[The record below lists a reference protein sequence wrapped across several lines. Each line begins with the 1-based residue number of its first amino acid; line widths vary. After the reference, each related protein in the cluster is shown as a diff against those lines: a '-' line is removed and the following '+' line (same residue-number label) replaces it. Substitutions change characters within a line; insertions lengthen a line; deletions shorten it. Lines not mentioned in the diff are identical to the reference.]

1 MATNLLAISQQLATI
16 DQLLSLPEM
25 EILDKPSAARPGRP
39 RTESHQALRQ
49 LRSYADDLGL
59 PLHCVDANSGR
70 TLGRSHAECL
80 EYLPRDLLHQLRES
94 HSPQVWPQS
103 PDFALV
109 SIPLPQEN
117 NERLVA
123 IGCVLSH
130 PGARPYDLVLA
141 AANQNWSQ
149 AKLDDWLSDLPSCD
163 VHTLDRL
170 LQAVVRQGAHATAHE
185 SQQRNLHQ
193 LTAQIDYTYEEISL
207 LHTLTQNLQ
216 ISKTPG
222 ELAWL
227 ALKRLHG
234 VISAEG
240 HAVWLD
246 ERRRP
251 PQFLIQGQLPI
262 GADELLNLVSHF
274 DRHDWSR
281 PLVKNHV
288 SKGLFADN
296 FPGLRNFVLV
306 PIAEGSYR
314 CGWLCCCNAA
324 NDEEFGTVQASL
336 LASVGTILGT
346 HTRNRDLYHQHEEL
360 LVCFVR
366 SLVSSLDAK
375 DRYTRGHSERVA
387 LVARR
392 LGKQLNLPEEDLR
405 QIYLSGLL
413 HDIGK
418 IGVDDQILRKP
429 SNLTPEEF
437 EQVKKHPMIGYEILV
452 GVKNLQTVIPGV
464 RHHHESWNG
473 KGYPDGLKGE
483 EIPLMARILAVADS
497 YDAMGSD
504 RPYRAGMPLDVL
516 ESIFRRGADSQWDTR
531 VIDAY
536 FAVRDEIRSIC
547 EAHAQE
553 PSASLTMPSAG
564 TEWLPKSVMSQM

>member
-1 MATNLLAISQQLATI
+1 MATDLLAISQQLATI

-25 EILDKPSAARPGRP
+25 EILDKQSAAQSDRPAN
-39 RTESHQALRQ
+39 ESLHVLRQ
-49 LRSYADDLGL
+49 IRSYADDLGM
-59 PLHCVDANSGR
+59 PLFCVDVNSGR
-70 TLGRSHAECL
+70 ILGRSHAECL
-80 EYLPRDLLHQLRES
+80 EYLPRDLLQKLRES
-94 HSPQVWPQS
+94 HTPLVWPQS
-103 PDFALV
+103 SDFALL
-109 SIPLPQEN
+109 SIPLSQEN

-123 IGCVLSH
+123 IGYVLSH
-130 PGARPYDLVLA
+130 PGAQPYDLVVA

-149 AKLDDWLSDLPSCD
+149 AKLDDWLSGLPLCD
-163 VHTLDRL
+163 VHTLKRL
-170 LQAVVRQGAHATAHE
+170 LHAVVRQGAHATAHE
-185 SQQRNLHQ
+185 SQQRDLHQ
-193 LTAQIDYTYEEISL
+193 LTSQIEYTYEEISL
-207 LHTLTQNLQ
+207 LHALTQNLQ
-216 ISKTPG
+216 ISKAPS

-251 PQFLIQGQLPI
+251 PQFLIQGRMPI
-262 GADELLNLVSHF
+262 GADGLLKLVSQF
-274 DRHDWSR
+274 DQHDWSR

-288 SKGLFADN
+288 SESLLADD
-296 FPGLRNFVLV
+296 FPSLQNFVLV

-346 HTRNRDLYHQHEEL
+346 HTRNRDLYQQHEEL

-429 SNLTPEEF
+429 SNLTPDEF

-452 GVKNLQTVIPGV
+452 GLKNLQTVIPGV

-516 ESIFRRGADSQWDTR
+516 ENIFRRGADSQWDTR

-553 PSASLTMPSAG
+553 PSAQLTMPSAG
-564 TEWLPKSVMSQM
+564 TEWLPKSVMNQM

>member
-1 MATNLLAISQQLATI
+1 MATDLLAISQQLATI
-16 DQLLSLPEM
+16 DQLLALPEM
-25 EILDKPSAARPGRP
+25 EVSDESSAAPPDRP
-39 RTESHQALRQ
+39 RAESLHALRQ
-49 LRSYADDLGL
+49 VGSYADDLGM
-59 PLHCVDANSGR
+59 PLLCVDVDSGR
-70 TLGRSHAECL
+70 ILGRSHTECL
-80 EYLPRDLLHQLRES
+80 EFLPIDLLNQLRES
-94 HSPQVWPQS
+94 QTPQVWPQS
-103 PDFALV
+103 SDFSLV
-109 SIPLPQEN
+109 TIPLPQGN
-117 NERLVA
+117 DERFMGV
-123 IGCVLSH
+123 GYVLTR
-130 PGARPYDLVLA
+130 PGARPHDLVLA
-141 AANQNWSQ
+141 AAKQDWSQ
-149 AKLDDWLSDLPSCD
+149 ARLDAWLSKLPVCD
-163 VHTLDRL
+163 ASTLDRFL
-170 LQAVVRQGAHATAHE
+170 SAVVRQGNHANKLK
-185 SQQRNLHQ
+185 SQQRDLHQ
-193 LTAQIDYTYEEISL
+193 LTSQIDYTYEEISL

-216 ISKTPG
+216 ISKAPS

-251 PQFLIQGQLPI
+251 PEFLIQGRVPFN
-262 GADELLNLVSHF
+262 ADGLLNLVSQFGKHN
-274 DRHDWSR
+274 WSKPIVR
-281 PLVKNHV
+281 NHV
-288 SKGLFADN
+288 SESPLADD
-296 FPGLRNFVLV
+296 FPGLQNFVLV

-346 HTRNRDLYHQHEEL
+346 HTRNRDLYRQHEEL

-392 LGKQLNLPEEDLR
+392 LGKQLNLPEEELR

-452 GVKNLQTVIPGV
+452 GLKNLQTVIPGV

-504 RPYRAGMPLDVL
+504 RPYRAGMPLEVL
-516 ESIFRRGADSQWDTR
+516 ENIFRRGSADQWDSN

-536 FAVRDEIRSIC
+536 FAIRDDIWSLC
-547 EAHAQE
+547 QAHAQE
-553 PSASLTMPSAG
+553 PSSSLTMPS
-564 TEWLPKSVMSQM
+564 TDSEWLPMSVMNQL